1 MKYFFL
7 AVALL
12 AVSSVAQ
19 AQKLTVDAMVSMDK
33 DFEKVAVSVVSKPV
47 VSLGL
52 GKLKVDG
59 VVLPSMLLDKDGT
72 NWEPA
77 LGMGAIVHV
86 KKLKL
91 GYSAFKKETEWTNYF
106 GLVVNF

>member
-1 MKYFFL
+1 MKKLFL
-7 AVALL
+7 AVAMLT
-12 AVSSVAQ
+12 VSSVAQ
-19 AQKLTVDAMVSMDK
+19 AQKINVDALVSVDK
-33 DFEKVAVSVVSKPV
+33 DFEKVAVSAVSKPV

-52 GKLKVDG
+52 GELKVDG
-59 VVLPSMLLDKDGT
+59 VILPSMLLDKDGT

-91 GYSAFKKETEWTNYF
+91 GYSTFKREAEWTNFF
-106 GLVVNF
+106 GVVLNF

>member
-1 MKYFFL
+1 
-7 AVALL
+7 
-12 AVSSVAQ
+12 
-19 AQKLTVDAMVSMDK
+19 
-33 DFEKVAVSVVSKPV
+33 
-47 VSLGL
+47 
-52 GKLKVDG
+52 
-59 VVLPSMLLDKDGT
+59 MLLDKNGT

>member
-1 MKYFFL
+1 MKKLFL
-7 AVALL
+7 AVAMLT
-12 AVSSVAQ
+12 VSSVAQ
-19 AQKLTVDAMVSMDK
+19 AQKINVDALVSINK
-33 DFEKVAVSVVSKPV
+33 DFEKVAVSAVSKPV

-59 VVLPSMLLDKDGT
+59 VILPSMLLDTDGT

-77 LGMGAIVHV
+77 LGMGVIVHV

-91 GYSAFKKETEWTNYF
+91 GYSTFKREAEWTNFF
-106 GLVVNF
+106 GVVLNF